1 MIAKPHQQQSAP
13 LQLLIFIGISLGAIL
28 IGYLIGMGV
37 IMGLYGIDM
46 IMQIARLD
54 LSNPNAVNALWI
66 LQIISTTIP
75 LFIAPVFF
83 AYVIVKEPQTYLR
96 TTVQFPWGLLM
107 LTLFIMFVSSPLI
120 EWLSNV
126 NQRMVF
132 SGPLKGIQD
141 WMREKEDTAQK
152 LTAVLLQMKTVGSM
166 IKNVLLVG
174 LLTAIAEEFMF
185 RGVIQTILT
194 RWTKNVHWA
203 IWITAIFFSAFHME
217 FFGFLPRLLLGVL
230 FGYMVVWS
238 GSIWPAVWGH
248 FINNGTAVVV
258 TYLFQNKKI
267 TVSPDDQHVFNYSSY
282 LFSLIIVVFLLLMYR
297 YIATGKKPLG
307 DN

>member
-37 IMGLYGIDM
+37 IMGLYGIDI

-83 AYVIVKEPQTYLR
+83 AYVIVKEPQAYLR

-152 LTAVLLQMKTVGSM
+152 LTAVLLEMKTVGSM